1 MDYID
6 FSQPTFYYVLAN
18 ILFNPLFWNTVAR
31 AEYRSHILTK
41 LAGGNRYLGC
51 YVLAVTIFSIG
62 IIRDYLYTWA
72 LDNQPTHPALES
84 PLIQL
89 AAVVLFAVGGTLVL
103 TSMYALGVTGTYL
116 GDYFGILMDERV
128 TGFPFNVCENPMYVG
143 STLNFLATA
152 LWRASPA
159 GILLTLIVYIVY
171 QIALMFEG
179 PFTTMIYENK
189 AKNEKKAQ

>member
-1 MDYID
+1 
-6 FSQPTFYYVLAN
+6 
-18 ILFNPLFWNTVAR
+18 
-31 AEYRSHILTK
+31 
-41 LAGGNRYLGC
+41 
-51 YVLAVTIFSIG
+51 
-62 IIRDYLYTWA
+62 
-72 LDNQPTHPALES
+72 
-84 PLIQL
+84 
-89 AAVVLFAVGGTLVL
+89 
-103 TSMYALGVTGTYL
+103 MYALGVTGTYL

-143 STLNFLATA
+143 SSLNFLATA

-189 AKNEKKAQ
+189 AKNQKKAQ

>member
-18 ILFNPLFWNTVAR
+18 IFFNPLFWNTVAR

-84 PLIQL
+84 PLVQL

-103 TSMYALGVTGTYL
+103 TSM
-116 GDYFGILMDERV
+116 
-128 TGFPFNVCENPMYVG
+128 
-143 STLNFLATA
+143 
-152 LWRASPA
+152 RASPA
-159 GILLTLIVYIVY
+159 GILLTLVVYIVY